1 MISQDLLLNH
11 KSILPQKLLET
22 LSVISGTNSAN
33 SIFVDEVESFIY
45 EDTVYGLSAFEF
57 DALITSGEINV
68 GASAT
73 AIVSAAGTISIDIT
87 NAGSG
92 YLSAPSISIRPPI
105 GSGTTTGIGS
115 TALATTTITNGT
127 VTDTTLTAVGFG
139 YTHSNPPEVIIELP
153 TFQTEK
159 VTSFDEIQG
168 FTGIITGITT
178 TTTNSGA
185 QAALKFSLEQPKQFN
200 LDFK

>member
-1 MISQDLLLNH
+1 MRIVYLLM
-11 KSILPQKLLET
+11 KL
-22 LSVISGTNSAN
+22 SH
-33 SIFVDEVESFIY
+33 FIY
-45 EDTVYGLSAFEF
+45 EDDVYGLSPFEV

-92 YLSAPSISIRPPI
+92 YLSAPSITIRPPI

-115 TALATTTITNGT
+115 TAFATTTITNGS

-139 YTHSNPPEVIIELP
+139 YTHSNPPEVLIELP
-153 TFQTEK
+153 PFQTEK
-159 VTSFDEIQG
+159 ITSINKVEG

-178 TTTNSGA
+178 TTLVGHKQHLNS
-185 QAALKFSLEQPKQFN
+185 SLEQQRMQPSLLAGYPVFIQRYISGSRSYICWWT
-200 LDFK
+200 